1 VSADSVR
8 GPAADTAAAL
18 ADTVAPACARR
29 VSSYPR
35 SPGTACVHPKW
46 NPVADDTLL
55 AIDQG
60 TSSTRAIGFSVT
72 GDVLAVEQQSFE
84 QIYPESGW
92 VEHNAEVIWATVMS
106 TARRVLQRL
115 AEAQR
120 TAAAI
125 GISNQRETTILWD
138 RRSGVPIYNAIVW
151 QDRRTADMCRQ
162 LARDQDEA
170 EVSRKTGLR
179 LDPYFSATKIAWILD
194 RVPGAREAARAGH
207 IAFGTVDSF
216 LIWRLTGGRLH
227 LTDATN
233 ASRTA
238 LYDIGKGR
246 WDEALCEMFGVPMS
260 VLPEVRDSA
269 GDFGCTDET
278 VLGQSL
284 PIRGVAGDQQAALVG
299 QACFAAGDVKSTY
312 GTGAFL
318 VLNTARQLVLSKNRL
333 LSTIAYQLNGV
344 ATYALEGSILSAG
357 AAIQWL
363 RDGLGLIS
371 QASDIEALAASA
383 PHSGGVYLVPAF
395 TGLGAPYWDPDARAA
410 IIGLTRASTRNEI
423 ARATLDSVAYQ
434 TYDLLDAMAADGLR
448 PEALKVDGG
457 MSQNNLFMQRLADVL
472 GMAVRRPAN
481 AESTAFGAACLA
493 GLGCG
498 LYRSVEDI
506 AALSRS
512 ETRFEPA
519 LGAAERGPQI
529 SGWRN
534 ALRRVRST

>member
-1 VSADSVR
+1 
-8 GPAADTAAAL
+8 
-18 ADTVAPACARR
+18 
-29 VSSYPR
+29 
-35 SPGTACVHPKW
+35 
-46 NPVADDTLL
+46 VADDILL

-60 TSSTRAIGFSVT
+60 TSSTRAIGFSTAGNV
-72 GDVLAVEQQSFE
+72 VAEEQQSFE
-84 QIYPESGW
+84 QIYPGPGW
-92 VEHNAEVIWATVMS
+92 VEHDAEVIWATVMS
-106 TARRVLQRL
+106 SSRRVLQHL
-115 AEAQR
+115 GETQR
-120 TAAAI
+120 TVAAI
-125 GISNQRETTILWD
+125 GITNQRETTILWD
-138 RRSGVPIYNAIVW
+138 RRSGAPIYNAIVW
-151 QDRRTADMCRQ
+151 QDRRTADRCRQ
-162 LARDQDEA
+162 LARDHGEA
-170 EVSRKTGLR
+170 EISRKTGLR
-179 LDPYFSATKIAWILD
+179 FDPYFSATKIAWILD
-194 RVPGAREAARAGH
+194 RVPGAREAAKAGH

-216 LIWRLTGGRLH
+216 LIWRLSGGRLH

-246 WDEALCEMFGVPMS
+246 WDETLCELFDVPMS

-269 GDFGCTDET
+269 GEFGLTDKA

-284 PIRGVAGDQQAALVG
+284 KISGVAGDQQAALVG
-299 QACFAAGDVKSTY
+299 QACFASGDVKSTY

-318 VLNTARQLVLSKNRL
+318 VLNTARQLVPSKNRL
-333 LSTIAYQLNGV
+333 LSTIAYQLNGQV
-344 ATYALEGSILSAG
+344 TYALEGSILSAG

-371 QASDIEALAASA
+371 QASDVEALAASA

-410 IIGLTRASTRNEI
+410 IIGLTRASTRHEI

-448 PEALKVDGG
+448 PETLKVDGG

-472 GMAVRRPAN
+472 GMPVRRPAN
-481 AESTAFGAACLA
+481 PESTAFGAACLA

-498 LYRSVEDI
+498 LYRSLDDI
-506 AALSRS
+506 AALHRS
-512 ETRFEPA
+512 ETRFEPVLRA
-519 LGAAERGPQI
+519 PEREMQI
-529 SGWRN
+529 TGWRD